1 MSYDFTEKDLQD
13 AVSALVGTPALEL
26 ELNEWG
32 NGTLKPVFDGKHNQE
47 ELLKQL
53 LEGARELR
61 LCGFSVE
68 VFYQYLKKR
77 EGRYSPYPHGKVSRR
92 LFSPVPNNQE
102 EEEEEDFLK
111 AMNFGGSPCCE
122 REEGGLL

>member
-1 MSYDFTEKDLQD
+1 MTYELTNKDLQD
-13 AVSALVGTPALEL
+13 ATTALEGTPALEL

-53 LEGARELR
+53 LEGARSLR

-68 VFYQYLKKR
+68 VFYQYLKR
-77 EGRYSPYPHGKVSRR
+77 AEGRYIPYPHGKVSRR
-92 LFSPVPNNQE
+92 LFSPVPNNQIE
-102 EEEEEDFLK
+102 LPLNSSEVRN
-111 AMNFGGSPCCE
+111 A
-122 REEGGLL
+122 